1 MRGPATCAADSQ
13 PRSSKAAV
21 AGGRERRRERGKGAP
36 LPAHC
41 QRCGRTAPARAPR
54 GSIEKLSVSFTNW
67 RRGGPGR
74 ALTPSGRGR
83 QRGAQGRGLRS
94 ARRGTR
100 RGGGGGGR
108 GTDGMSEPGAA
119 QSLALSTCTS
129 RAGSGAEVSFHLC
142 PVALQ
147 SLGLKINPGAR
158 ARGAAQLG
166 CTRDSCGTAGVIGTS
181 GSGAAPLC
189 FLGPHLSCG
198 ALSLSPS
205 DPRLALSGLS
215 SRLFPWQPR

>member
-1 MRGPATCAADSQ
+1 MRGPATCAAASQ

-74 ALTPSGRGR
+74 APTPSGRGR

-100 RGGGGGGR
+100 RGGGGGER
-108 GTDGMSEPGAA
+108 P
-119 QSLALSTCTS
+119 
-129 RAGSGAEVSFHLC
+129 
-142 PVALQ
+142 
-147 SLGLKINPGAR
+147 
-158 ARGAAQLG
+158 ARGAETQRNRGGGGA
-166 CTRDSCGTAGVIGTS
+166 SGTS
-181 GSGAAPLC
+181 AARGARKRKKKGVS
-189 FLGPHLSCG
+189 FE
-198 ALSLSPS
+198 
-205 DPRLALSGLS
+205 RLS
-215 SRLFPWQPR
+215 SVEEEEKYKCLKTSCHRHLD

>member
-108 GTDGMSEPGAA
+108 PAPGAET
-119 QSLALSTCTS
+119 QRNRGGGGVRGLMQ
-129 RAGSGAEVSFHLC
+129 RAEREKGRKRV
-142 PVALQ
+142 
-147 SLGLKINPGAR
+147 
-158 ARGAAQLG
+158 
-166 CTRDSCGTAGVIGTS
+166 
-181 GSGAAPLC
+181 
-189 FLGPHLSCG
+189 
-198 ALSLSPS
+198 
-205 DPRLALSGLS
+205 
-215 SRLFPWQPR
+215 

>member
-1 MRGPATCAADSQ
+1 MSIWPRRKTAFKIISSWGNIFYLPEPITVDSPEFRWFGTKSISHITEYYGHLTQ
-13 PRSSKAAV
+13 ENSKYI
-21 AGGRERRRERGKGAP
+21 
-36 LPAHC
+36 H
-41 QRCGRTAPARAPR
+41 
-54 GSIEKLSVSFTNW
+54 
-67 RRGGPGR
+67 
-74 ALTPSGRGR
+74 
-83 QRGAQGRGLRS
+83 
-94 ARRGTR
+94 GTLH
-100 RGGGGGGR
+100 
-108 GTDGMSEPGAA
+108 GAA